1 MFPSF
6 SKLALVV
13 AVIIAV
19 WYALR
24 WLNRAPT
31 HLTRRHGTSPWA
43 KGPRPAPP
51 GTAQA
56 AIEDL
61 VACHTCGTFVA
72 PGARS
77 CGRPGCPQPR

>member
-13 AVIIAV
+13 AVIIAL

-31 HLTRRHGTSPWA
+31 HLMRR
-43 KGPRPAPP
+43 RPAPSPP
-51 GTAQA
+51 GPAQA

-61 VACHTCGTFVA
+61 VACHTCGTYVA
-72 PGARS
+72 AGARA

>member
-13 AVIIAV
+13 AVIV
-19 WYALR
+19 VLWYALR
-24 WLNRAPT
+24 WLNRAPS
-31 HLTRRHGTSPWA
+31 HLVRR
-43 KGPRPAPP
+43 RPAPSP
-51 GTAQA
+51 QGSTQT

-61 VACHTCGTFVA
+61 VACQACGTFIA
-72 PGARS
+72 PGARA